1 MRGREESKDTERK
14 ETGTMFQKPD
24 SSATVGYLSGRGCL
38 TASYVLDN
46 KSRKK
51 KKGQSVTARR
61 SPVTS
66 KKAQECGGGRLQRI
80 KE

>member
-14 ETGTMFQKPD
+14 ETGTLFQKPD
-24 SSATVGYLSGRGCL
+24 SSAAVGYLSGRGCL

-51 KKGQSVTARR
+51 KKVK
-61 SPVTS
+61 V
-66 KKAQECGGGRLQRI
+66 
-80 KE
+80 